1 MRGFQKRTGQKRTG
15 ASVAAVLLVAAP
27 AAAQDAGRL
36 QLGVTGG
43 TLGIGP
49 EVGYRFSSN
58 VGLRAN
64 ATFLS
69 ISHGFD
75 SDDVDYDG
83 KVKLQSGGAMID
95 VFPFGGGF
103 FVSGGA
109 RINGNKGRA
118 TATPTASVEIGNR
131 TYTPAQIGTLR
142 GRAETKN
149 FAPQLTL
156 GYGGAMRAGFFFG
169 AEAGALFQGRVRLP
183 ALTASNG
190 GVVPRDI
197 DAERAS
203 LENDIDDYKI
213 YPIVQLRVGYRF

>member
-1 MRGFQKRTGQKRTG
+1 MTRIAQFRSG
-15 ASVAAVLLVAAP
+15 SLVVAAALLATATAAS
-27 AAAQDAGRL
+27 AQDAGHIS
-36 QLGVTGG
+36 LGVTGG

-49 EVGYRFSSN
+49 EAGYRFSN
-58 VGLRAN
+58 TVGVRAN

-75 SDDVDYDG
+75 SDDVEYDG
-83 KVKLQSGGAMID
+83 KVKLKSGGAMVD

-118 TATPTASVEIGNR
+118 VATPTAPQEIGGR
-131 TYTPAQIGTLR
+131 VYTPAQIGTLR

-156 GYGGAMRAGFFFG
+156 GYGGGLRSGFTFG
-169 AEAGALFQGRVRLP
+169 FEAGALFQGRVRLP
-183 ALTASNG
+183 SFTASNSG
-190 GVVPRDI
+190 ISAADLE
-197 DAERAS
+197 AERAD
-203 LENDIDDYKI
+203 LQDDIDDYKV
-213 YPIVQLRVGYRF
+213 YPIVQLRIGYRF

>member
-1 MRGFQKRTGQKRTG
+1 MVYLRWNMGCGM
-15 ASVAAVLLVAAP
+15 AAAALLIAAP
-27 AAAQDAGRL
+27 AIAQDEGAFR
-36 QLGVTGG
+36 LGVTGG

-49 EVGYRFSSN
+49 EAAYRFSAN
-58 VGLRAN
+58 AGVRTN

-75 SDDVDYDG
+75 SDDIEYDG
-83 KVKLQSGGAMID
+83 KVKLRSAGVMLD

-118 TATPTASVEIGNR
+118 VATPTAAVEINGT

-156 GYGGAMRAGFFFG
+156 GFGGAMGRGFYFG
-169 AEAGALFQGRVRLP
+169 TEGGALFQGRVRLP
-183 ALTASNG
+183 ALTSSGNG
-190 GVVPRDI
+190 VGLADL
-197 DAERAS
+197 DAERAD
-203 LENDIDDYKI
+203 LEDDIDDYKI
-213 YPIVQLRVGYRF
+213 YPIVQLRIGYRF